1 MTDHGSC
8 SSGPTRTPICRRQH
22 TAPTRRYRSPARSF
36 VPSFA
41 PVCLLIFSVSVLASR
56 VSRGFGNQ
64 CLEELFDEVFH
75 AIPLRVHVVARGI
88 GVRVALVAGDLLHQV
103 SLYEAVVRVEQ
114 GATEETD
121 LGGTPA
127 RLPHELLDVAF
138 SFLHVVVGSEA
149 HREEG
154 RRETIES
161 VAVLP
166 DEVPDVTLVFAHVD
180 GGTDDHRIVA
190 VRVRGSA
197 ALDIHCVGLVA
208 VAPDHV
214 GDVLRD
220 SGRQP
225 LGGPVGDQNPYHD
238 RSTSFW
244 MALSSCA
251 RRAASLTQATRL
263 RGGGWR
269 ERCPPWAKETAPTTT
284 HSTAAHTRY
293 HVTRGIPVIRTGV
306 EIIQNATRLAC
317 MSIATSRLP
326 LVRS

>member
-1 MTDHGSC
+1 MTDRGSC
-8 SSGPTRTPICRRQH
+8 SSGPTRRSICRRKH
-22 TAPTRRYRSPARSF
+22 TAPRRRCRSQARSF

-41 PVCLLIFSVSVLASR
+41 RVCLQIFSVSVLASR

-75 AIPLRVHVVARGI
+75 AVPLRVHVVARGV
-88 GVRVALVAGDLLHQV
+88 GVALVAGDLLHQV
-103 SLYEAVVRVEQ
+103 AFYEAVVRVEQ

-127 RLPHELLDVAF
+127 CLPHELLEVALR
-138 SFLHVVVGSEA
+138 FLHVVVGSEA

-154 RRETIES
+154 RRETFES
-161 VAVLP
+161 VAVLL

-190 VRVRGSA
+190 VRVRGSGG
-197 ALDIHCVGLVA
+197 LDIHCVGLVA

-251 RRAASLTQATRL
+251 QQSASLTQATRFWSGC
-263 RGGGWR
+263 RV
-269 ERCPPWAKETAPTTT
+269 RCPPLTKATAPTTT
-284 HSTAAHTRY
+284 HSTAPNTRRK
-293 HVTRGIPVIRTGV
+293 VNKGNPGARDAKI
-306 EIIQNATRLAC
+306 TRLPVALPC
-317 MSIATSRLP
+317 MSIAKSRLS
-326 LVRS
+326 VRS